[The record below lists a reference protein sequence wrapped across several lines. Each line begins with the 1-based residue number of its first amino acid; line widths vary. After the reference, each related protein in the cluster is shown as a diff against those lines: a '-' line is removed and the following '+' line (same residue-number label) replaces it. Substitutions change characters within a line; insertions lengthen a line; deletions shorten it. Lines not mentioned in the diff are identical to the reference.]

1 MLAESCNCSG
11 CIEWVRSP
19 GTSATF
25 WIPNH
30 PELVSK
36 FLVESFNQALRGGHE
51 VADRFFRDVS
61 SFFFH
66 LPPESALYP
75 VMFSHVLALFR
86 VFAISLDG
94 TTGSR

>member
-1 MLAESCNCSG
+1 
-11 CIEWVRSP
+11 
-19 GTSATF
+19 
-25 WIPNH
+25 
-30 PELVSK
+30 VSK
-36 FLVESFNQALRGGHE
+36 FLVESFNQALRGGGRE

-94 TTGSR
+94 TTGSH